1 MRPAT
6 GKITVM
12 ENFRDFQL
20 GPDPFGR
27 TWHVLFK
34 YLQTGISIRH
44 SDSVDV
50 CFLLESGDEKLKR
63 VIVLNHA
70 DLLAYTKRTGRQ
82 LTDTWCSRLAVCR
95 LKYAV
100 ETAEDID
107 KDFLHVTPREIEEYD
122 GQVKKW
128 EEEWVKTH
136 AA

>member
-1 MRPAT
+1 MA
-6 GKITVM
+6 VM
-12 ENFRDFQL
+12 ENFRDFQI

-50 CFLLESGDEKLKR
+50 CFVLENGEEKMKR
-63 VIVLNHA
+63 VVVLPHP
-70 DLLAYTKRTGRQ
+70 DLLAYCKRASRE
-82 LTDTWCSRLAVCR
+82 LTDTWCSRLAVCK
-95 LKYAV
+95 LKYAI

-107 KDFLHVTPREIEEYD
+107 KEFIAVTPREIAQYD
-122 GQVKKW
+122 AQVKQW
-128 EEEWVKTH
+128 EEAWLKTH

>member
-1 MRPAT
+1 
-6 GKITVM
+6 M

-50 CFLLESGDEKLKR
+50 CFVLESGDEKLQR

-70 DLLAYTKRTGRQ
+70 DVLAYTKRVGRE
-82 LTDTWCSRLAVCR
+82 LTDTWCSRIALCR
-95 LKYAV
+95 LRFAV

-107 KDFLHVTPREIEEYD
+107 REYLHVTPHEIEKYD
-122 GQVKKW
+122 AEVKKW
-128 EEEWVKTH
+128 EQAYLKTH

>member
-1 MRPAT
+1 
-6 GKITVM
+6 M

-50 CFLLESGDEKLKR
+50 CFLLESGEEKLKR
-63 VIVLNHA
+63 TVVLNHA
-70 DLLAYTKRTGRQ
+70 DLLAYIKRTGGQ

-100 ETAEDID
+100 ETAEAID
-107 KDFLHVTPREIEEYD
+107 KDFLHVTPREIEQYD
-122 GQVKKW
+122 KEVKKW
-128 EEEWVKTH
+128 EDEWV
-136 AA
+136 